1 MFAFDGK
8 LLELVKILIIL
19 LIWQFFAQKSVCLKI
34 VQNMCQISLKIPTKF
49 PDGEQICDS
58 QRLKNGL
65 ND

>member
-1 MFAFDGK
+1 LFDGK

-19 LIWQFFAQKSVCLKI
+19 LIWQFFAQKSFCLKI
-34 VQNMCQISLKIPTKF
+34 VQNMCQISPKIPTKL
-49 PDGEQICDS
+49 PHGEQICDS